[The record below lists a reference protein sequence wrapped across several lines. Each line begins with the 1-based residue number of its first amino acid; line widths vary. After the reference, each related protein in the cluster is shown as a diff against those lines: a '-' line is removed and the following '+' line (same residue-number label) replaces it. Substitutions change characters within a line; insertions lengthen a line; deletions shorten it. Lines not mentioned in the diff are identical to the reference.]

1 MNICQLT
8 RLSDTAIRNTRAL
21 ILSILTTFL
30 VILIWSPS
38 TGFSSIIDSS
48 QSSLVNNSSTAVS
61 SNKNNKVVVLTF
73 DDGLKSQYTNA
84 KPILDTYGY
93 KASFS
98 IICEDVG
105 KADHT
110 SW

>member
-1 MNICQLT
+1 MYDETILYCNKKYQSVDPVYPYYFL
-8 RLSDTAIRNTRAL
+8 RN
-21 ILSILTTFL
+21 FDL
-30 VILIWSPS
+30 VTV

-48 QSSLVNNSSTAVS
+48 QSSLANNSSTAVS

-73 DDGLKSQYTNA
+73 DDELKSQYTNA

-98 IICEDVG
+98 IICEDL
-105 KADHT
+105 
-110 SW
+110 